1 MKLAISTSFFA
12 SVLGQAPGGAAQYLY
27 CINGKNSSLF
37 LLLELIYPLVI
48 ELQIV
53 IF

>member
-27 CINGKNSSLF
+27 CINGKNWS
-37 LLLELIYPLVI
+37 LLLLVKLI
-48 ELQIV
+48 
-53 IF
+53 